1 MIRGLAILLALPAAI
16 VAGEASAFADDGAT
30 VYKRC
35 AACHLPNGAGVPGAF
50 PPLKAD
56 AAALARTPEGRRYL
70 ALAVIRGV
78 SGPIT
83 VGGKPFRGTMP
94 AHAGLND
101 AEVAAVLNHAL
112 KESPMK
118 PFSAGEIAGFRA
130 GSAAL
135 NSAAVGRLRASAAVK

>member
-16 VAGEASAFADDGAT
+16 VAGDATAFADDGAT
-30 VYKRC
+30 IYKRC

-50 PPLKAD
+50 PPLQAD
-56 AAALARTPEGRRYL
+56 AAALARTPDGRRYL
-70 ALAVIRGV
+70 ALTVIRGV

-94 AHAGLND
+94 AQAGLDD
-101 AEVAAVLNHAL
+101 AQVAAALNHVL
-112 KESPMK
+112 KGPVQ
-118 PFSAGEIAGFRA
+118 PFSASEIAGFRA

-135 NSAAVGRLRASAAVK
+135 TSAAVGRLRASAAAK

>member
-1 MIRGLAILLALPAAI
+1 
-16 VAGEASAFADDGAT
+16 
-30 VYKRC
+30 
-35 AACHLPNGAGVPGAF
+35 
-50 PPLKAD
+50 LKAD

-94 AHAGLND
+94 AQAGLTD
-101 AEVAAVLNHAL
+101 AEVAAALNHAL
-112 KESPMK
+112 KGAPVK
-118 PFSAGEIAGFRA
+118 PFAAGEIAGFRA

-135 NSAAVGRLRASAAVK
+135 TSAAVGRLRPSAAAK